1 MNSNAAMLIKS
12 LVAIAAIGAVIALA
26 IAKSITGAEAIDF
39 VKWTL
44 GFWMASL
51 AVSAGASA
59 ISKAM
64 DNRTDVTAAVA
75 ASAAAAKNGTTPNGI
90 SP

>member
-1 MNSNAAMLIKS
+1 MNANAAMLIKS
-12 LVAIAAIGAVIALA
+12 LVAIVAIASVIVLA
-26 IAKSITGAEAIDF
+26 IVKSITGAEAIDF

-64 DNRTDVTAAVA
+64 DSRTDAAA
-75 ASAAAAKNGTTPNGI
+75 GAAAASKNGTAP
-90 SP
+90 